1 MIRDVKKQIKH
12 QEGTAVKQATNAIL
26 AVSSRD
32 RYPGIISSQEV
43 ITSPYNFTLYKNQN
57 YLNGFFS
64 QIALSEIRFPWHIA
78 PFTDNNG
85 VMFVDIYLTT
95 PPLGPTVF
103 QGTVDIV
110 GYHPPYDGWT
120 TCEELATLFT
130 DQVLAVY
137 PTSGALCTFHNNTCT
152 FEFTTTGFYKFVL
165 RPTTIQDPAF
175 PNRTTIYQ
183 MMNWPSYIPGVLN
196 YQPETDALSG
206 PATMLR
212 TNFIDITCNQ
222 LTYNQAVKDAD
233 TGECSRDL
241 ICRLYLI
248 PTYPTPAGFP
258 LTFAD
263 VGAYPFL
270 VYKDFSTPKQIKWSS
285 NIPVASLQ
293 FQIYDDQGCPL
304 ATGDE
309 GLGGFYGD
317 GHQPDWDMTLLV
329 TEL

>member
-1 MIRDVKKQIKH
+1 MIRDVKKQIKRE
-12 QEGTAVKQATNAIL
+12 EGTSVKQATNAIL

-32 RYPGIISSQEV
+32 RYEGPISSQTYV
-43 ITSPYNFTLYKNQN
+43 TSPYDFILYKNQN

-64 QIALSEIRFPWHIA
+64 QIALSEIRFPWNMA

-85 VMFVDIYLTT
+85 VMYVDIYLTT

-110 GYHPPYDGWT
+110 GFDAPYYGWP
-120 TCEELATLFT
+120 TCAELATLFT
-130 DQVLAVY
+130 NQVLAVY
-137 PTSGALCTFHNNTCT
+137 PTSGALCTFHNNSCL
-152 FEFTTTGFYKFVL
+152 FEFETTGFYKFIL

-175 PNRTTIYQ
+175 PNRITIYQ
-183 MMNWPSYIPGVLN
+183 MMNWPGPAVFNGIAANNAEG
-196 YQPETDALSG
+196 G

-241 ICRLYLI
+241 ICRLYLV

-258 LTFAD
+258 LTIAD
-263 VGAYPFL
+263 VGSYPFV

-293 FQIYDDQGCPL
+293 FQLYDDQGCPL
-304 ATGDE
+304 ASGDADE
-309 GLGGFYGD
+309 FGNLIND